1 MAIQDF
7 GENFDLKKFYHARDV
22 ARDMAH
28 ELASKIKSG
37 MVEDEAHELYKKI
50 CQKHGVEKN
59 WHPAKLRFGPNTL
72 KTFKE
77 ISDPYTLQDEDIF
90 YVDIGPVVDGH
101 EADFGETFTIG
112 SNFEHRHIA
121 ESSKKIFNEVRD
133 HWNKTKTRGPALYE
147 WASARAKEYGFHLN
161 MGSDGHRI
169 GDFPHHVFFKGAII
183 ECEEVLLP
191 NAWILEIQLD
201 HSKLKFGA
209 FYEDILK

>member
-7 GENFDLKKFYHARDV
+7 GEKFDLKKFYHARDV

-28 ELASKIKSG
+28 ELASKIKPD
-37 MVEDEAHELYKKI
+37 MVEDDAHELYKKI
-50 CQKHGVEKN
+50 CLKHGVEKN

-77 ISDPYTLQDEDIF
+77 PSDPYTLQEEDIF
-90 YVDIGPVVDGH
+90 YVDIGPVIDGH
-101 EADFGETFTIG
+101 EADYGETFVLG
-112 SNFEHRHIA
+112 SNFEHKLVA
-121 ESSKKIFNEVRD
+121 DCSKKIFDEVSEYW
-133 HWNKTKTRGPALYE
+133 HKTKTRGPALYE
-147 WASARAKEYGFHLN
+147 WATARAKEYGYHLN

-183 ECEEVLLP
+183 ECDEELLP

-201 HSKLKFGA
+201 HPKLKFGA

>member
-7 GENFDLKKFYHARDV
+7 GESFDLKKFYHARDV

-28 ELASKIKSG
+28 ELASKINPG
-37 MVEDEAHELYKKI
+37 MVELDAHELYKKI
-50 CQKHGVEKN
+50 CLKHGVERN
-59 WHPAKLRFGPNTL
+59 WHPPKLRFGPNTL

-77 ISDPYTLQDEDIF
+77 PSDPYTLQDEDIF
-90 YVDIGPVVDGH
+90 YVDIGPVIDGH
-101 EADFGETFTIG
+101 EADYGETFTIG
-112 SNFEHRHIA
+112 SNFEHKNITA
-121 ESSKKIFNEVRD
+121 SSMKVFDEVSEY
-133 HWNKTKTRGPALYE
+133 WKTNKTRGPELYE
-147 WASARAKEYGFHLN
+147 WAMACAKKYGYVLN

-183 ECEEVLLP
+183 ECSEELLP

-201 HSKLKFGA
+201 HPKLKFGA